1 MHIQHIVEHGH
12 SHFPSYLR
20 FHRLLSLPVQHEAA
34 VVLASDDAW
43 CGWRLVDL
51 VYQKHLAKNYGVLHL
66 Q

>member
-1 MHIQHIVEHGH
+1 
-12 SHFPSYLR
+12 
-20 FHRLLSLPVQHEAA
+20 